1 MPEELRPLLQ
11 HADYREDIQLVR
23 DLDDVAPQARLVT
36 ARTQRPTE
44 PGRPDQHPAER
55 QPLWVGGR
63 TISGEL
69 HRWVAQS
76 LSGRT
81 WRETHAAIG
90 AAATIDRGPA
100 L

>member
-44 PGRPDQHPAER
+44 PGRPAQRPAER
-55 QPLWVGGR
+55 QALREGGR

-69 HRWVAQS
+69 HRWVAQG
-76 LSGRT
+76 LAGRA
-81 WRETHAAIG
+81 WRETHAGIG
-90 AAATIDRGPA
+90 AEAKIDRG
-100 L
+100 LTL

>member
-11 HADYREDIQLVR
+11 HADYRENEQLVH
-23 DLDDVAPQARLVT
+23 DLDDVGPQARLVT
-36 ARTQRPTE
+36 ARSQRPTV
-44 PGRPDQHPAER
+44 PGRPAQCPAER
-55 QPLWVGGR
+55 LAPRVGGR
-63 TISGEL
+63 SISGEL

-76 LSGRT
+76 LSGRA

-90 AAATIDRGPA
+90 AAATIERGLA